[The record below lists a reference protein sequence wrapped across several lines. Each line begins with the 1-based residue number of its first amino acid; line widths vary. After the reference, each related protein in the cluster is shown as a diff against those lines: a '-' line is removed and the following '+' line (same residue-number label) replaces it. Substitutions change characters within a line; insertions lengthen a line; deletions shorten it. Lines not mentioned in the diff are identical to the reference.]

1 MLNAAWNICYYLFKI
16 VFTSF
21 IFIISLTS
29 WGGGGGGEGEL
40 ELRCNAHRVFH
51 ELFALLNFKKLSP
64 NPFREKTNKA
74 VVIQVPVA
82 N

>member
-1 MLNAAWNICYYLFKI
+1 MLPG
-16 VFTSF
+16 TSAT
-21 IFIISLTS
+21 IFLRLRSRPSFLLS
-29 WGGGGGGEGEL
+29 VLHLGGEGEGEL